1 MSRREELHRFLSAR
15 RRAQGL
21 TREQV
26 ADLAGVTSDWY
37 ASFESGAAA
46 NVSPRAIEGICRAL
60 QLDIAESVYLSRL
73 AGQEPPRSDKVEPW
87 LDVSV
92 AQRIVD
98 NYSSPACMLGPRFDL
113 HAVNR
118 ISAPLMPFRSILE
131 GRFKHNVLWTLF
143 TDPACRRLLE
153 DWETI
158 AEDRVGIFRTSY
170 GRHADNPQFQELV
183 EALSEESPDFVR
195 LWSAMKVRLHNC
207 NLLKAKLRHPKF
219 GPLSFDSIVVPFEE
233 GSELMMWFAV
243 PLDTRTRN
251 TVAML
256 NADLQRVS

>member
-1 MSRREELHRFLSAR
+1 MSRREELK
-15 RRAQGL
+15 
-21 TREQV
+21 
-26 ADLAGVTSDWY
+26 
-37 ASFESGAAA
+37 
-46 NVSPRAIEGICRAL
+46 
-60 QLDIAESVYLSRL
+60 RL
-73 AGQEPPRSDKVEPW
+73 AGQEPRRSGKAEPG
-87 LDVSV
+87 LDVSI

-98 NYSSPACMLGPRFDL
+98 NYASPACMVGPRFDL
-113 HAVNR
+113 HAINR
-118 ISAPLMPFRSILE
+118 IGTLLMPFRSILE
-131 GRFKHNVLWTLF
+131 GRFKHNLLWTLF
-143 TDPACRRLLE
+143 TDPACRTLLD

-183 EALSEESPDFVR
+183 AALSEESPDFVR
-195 LWSAMKVRLHNC
+195 FWSAMKLRLHNR

-243 PLDTRTRN
+243 PLDAHTRN
-251 TVAML
+251 TVAIL